1 MLAMIIIIG
10 ISDCVELNK
19 VSPQTQSFIN
29 IFLYFYFSLFSTSPN
44 LPALL
49 KVEAYKLCGEA
60 ALSSSAACS
69 SRKAD
74 FLSWPVYFWGCGNV
88 NLPFTHFHFFF
99 KRRTYQ
105 FCFFFS
111 FLLGIAFPYLRVR
124 GARQAGNRCLNED
137 DKTEGHWDGNEN
149 WHLSFPLW
157 PLTAFLW
164 LRALRC
170 FHKREPN
177 IYWGLL
183 K

>member
-60 ALSSSAACS
+60 ALSSSAARS

-99 KRRTYQ
+99 KRRTCQ

-111 FLLGIAFPYLRVR
+111 FLLEIAFPSLRVR
-124 GARQAGNRCLNED
+124 GARQAGRQPMSQWRWQDWGSLGQKWKLTLKFSSVTSYCLLVAQSI
-137 DKTEGHWDGNEN
+137 T
-149 WHLSFPLW
+149 LFP
-157 PLTAFLW
+157 
-164 LRALRC
+164 
-170 FHKREPN
+170 
-177 IYWGLL
+177 
-183 K
+183 